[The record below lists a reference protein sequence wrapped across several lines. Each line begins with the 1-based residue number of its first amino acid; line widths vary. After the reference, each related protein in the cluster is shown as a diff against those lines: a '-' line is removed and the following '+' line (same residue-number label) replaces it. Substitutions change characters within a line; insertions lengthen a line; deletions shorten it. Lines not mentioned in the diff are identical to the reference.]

1 MISFRPMLE
10 SEYAGYLAYFVP
22 DYAAEIAANYGLPDA
37 DALAQATS
45 EIAEDLPQGVDTPG
59 NVLLCLIESA
69 NAAHVGYLWYRPD
82 ARGRSAFI
90 SDFHILPEHQGKGLG
105 KLAMAALE
113 IELSAKGFEQVKLRV
128 AENNRRAR
136 HVYEATGFRV
146 TGTNMSKTLK
156 PR

>member
-10 SEYAGYLAYFVP
+10 SEYAGYLAYFIP
-22 DYAAEIAANYGLPDA
+22 DYAAEIAANYGLSDA
-37 DALAQATS
+37 DALAQATG

-59 NVLLCLIESA
+59 NVLLCLMDSA
-69 NAAHVGYLWYRPD
+69 STEHVGYLWYRPD
-82 ARGRSAFI
+82 AKARSAFI
-90 SDFHILPEHQGKGLG
+90 SDFHILPDHQGKGLG
-105 KLAMAALE
+105 KLAIEAFEA
-113 IELSAKGFEQVKLRV
+113 ELSAKGFGQIKLRV
-128 AENNRRAR
+128 AEDNRRAR